1 MHQGGTDM
9 DRGCQDV
16 PCNARNA
23 KPGTVFNEKPGTT
36 VKSRTRT
43 RTGDGEVDFF
53 SLATF

>member
-1 MHQGGTDM
+1 M

-36 VKSRTRT
+36 VKSRRRRRT
-43 RTGDGEVDFF
+43 RDGVFNLEGDDH
-53 SLATF
+53 